1 MNKIFTCIAIAS
13 TILLLGACNDESTDS
28 NKASYENQ
36 ENDERTTA
44 ASEEKPKEKPI
55 EAVDNETLSKK
66 YLQNEAVI
74 GARIDER
81 NGMLQGKIMFNDSID
96 KKEAIEVGKQ
106 FSEEL
111 EKLNKEK
118 QYKVDIVQSAQ
129 LLETIK
135 N

>member
-1 MNKIFTCIAIAS
+1 MNKIYIFIAIAS
-13 TILLLGACNDESTDS
+13 SILLLGACNDETADS
-28 NKASYENQ
+28 KKTSYENQ
-36 ENDERTTA
+36 ENKEATTE
-44 ASEEKPKEKPI
+44 ASEDKPKEKPI

-111 EKLNKEK
+111 EKLNKDK

-129 LLETIK
+129 ILDTIK